1 MNIGLFGIGLEEYW
15 NQFSGLQERLTN
27 NLLYIQQRLEKTH
40 PRVLNLGLVDNTDK
54 AFEAGARLRTGDV
67 DLIFIY
73 VSTYALS
80 STVMTVLRNHR
91 APVVLLNLSPGN
103 AINYDAFNKMNDT
116 TQMTG
121 EWLAYC
127 SACPVPELANVFK
140 RTGVR
145 FHQVT
150 GVLQNDDCW
159 EEIGDWVAAAK
170 VAHTMNYN
178 RLGCMGHYY
187 SGMMDIYS
195 DLTLQYKYFGGHM
208 ELLEVDELSALRR
221 EVTGKQ
227 TEDRIKEFYREFD
240 MQPNCDPEEIRK
252 AAVTS
257 VALDVL
263 TARYKLGSMAYYY
276 KGTGIPENKETIAT
290 IIVGNSLL
298 TSKGIPVAGEYEI
311 KNAQAMKIMDSFGC
325 GGSFSEYY
333 AVDYNDDVVLLGH
346 DGPAHIR
353 IAEGKIKVKPLG
365 VYHGKVGNGLSVEM
379 SVKQG
384 PVTLL
389 SIVEN
394 DRNELFFLVA
404 EAESVAGPILEIGNT
419 NSRYRF
425 SCGAK
430 EFINRWNSHGPAHHC
445 AIGTGHMY
453 QKLEKLAHL
462 LNMNIVKVC

>member
-15 NQFSGLQERLTN
+15 NQFAGLQERLDN
-27 NLLYIQQRLEKTH
+27 NLKYIQQRLEKTH

-54 AFEAGARLRTGDV
+54 AFEAGSRLRTGDV

-91 APVVLLNLSPGN
+91 APVVLLNLSPAN
-103 AINYDAFNKMNDT
+103 AIDYTAFNKMNDT

-127 SACPVPELANVFK
+127 SACPVPEIANVFK

-145 FHQVT
+145 FHQIT
-150 GVLQNDDCW
+150 GVLQDDTCW
-159 EEIGDWVAAAK
+159 EEIGAWVEAAK

-208 ELLEVDELSALRR
+208 ELLEVDELTALRR
-221 EVTGKQ
+221 DVTDQQ
-227 TEDRIKEFYREFD
+227 TKERIREFYQEFD

-263 TARYKLGSMAYYY
+263 TAKYKLGSMAYYY
-276 KGTGIPENKETIAT
+276 KGTGVPENKETIAT

-379 SVKQG
+379 SVKHG

-430 EFINRWNSHGPAHHC
+430 EFINRWNSYGPAHHC
-445 AIGTGHMY
+445 AIGTGHVY
-453 QKLEKLAHL
+453 HKLEKLAHL

>member
-1 MNIGLFGIGLEEYW
+1 
-15 NQFSGLQERLTN
+15 
-27 NLLYIQQRLEKTH
+27 
-40 PRVLNLGLVDNTDK
+40 
-54 AFEAGARLRTGDV
+54 
-67 DLIFIY
+67 
-73 VSTYALS
+73 
-80 STVMTVLRNHR
+80 
-91 APVVLLNLSPGN
+91 
-103 AINYDAFNKMNDT
+103 
-116 TQMTG
+116 
-121 EWLAYC
+121 
-127 SACPVPELANVFK
+127 
-140 RTGVR
+140 
-145 FHQVT
+145 
-150 GVLQNDDCW
+150 
-159 EEIGDWVAAAK
+159 
-170 VAHTMNYN
+170 MNYN

-221 EVTGKQ
+221 EVTNKQ
-227 TEDRIKEFYREFD
+227 AEERIKEFYREFD
-240 MQPNCDPEEIRK
+240 MQPNCDREEIRK

-263 TARYKLGSMAYYY
+263 TTRYKLGSMAYYY

-379 SVKQG
+379 SVKHG

-430 EFINRWNSHGPAHHC
+430 EFINRWNSQGPAHHC

-453 QKLEKLAHL
+453 HKLEKLAHL

>member
-15 NQFSGLQERLTN
+15 NQFSGLQERLSK

-54 AFEAGARLRTGDV
+54 AFEAGSRLRTGDV

-91 APVVLLNLSPGN
+91 APVILLNLSPGN

-145 FHQVT
+145 FHQIT

-159 EEIGDWVAAAK
+159 EEIGDWVEAAK

-221 EVTGKQ
+221 EVSNKQ
-227 TEDRIKEFYREFD
+227 AEERIKEFYQEFD

-379 SVKQG
+379 SVKHG

-453 QKLEKLAHL
+453 HKLEKLALL

>member
-15 NQFSGLQERLTN
+15 SQFDGLQDRLTN

-40 PRVLNLGLVDNTDK
+40 PRVSNLGLVDNTDK
-54 AFEAGARLRTGDV
+54 AFEAGTKLRTGDV

-145 FHQVT
+145 FHQIT
-150 GVLQNDDCW
+150 GVLQEDACW

-227 TEDRIKEFYREFD
+227 ADERIAEFFREFD
-240 MQPNCDPEEIRK
+240 MQPSCDAEEIRK
-252 AAVTS
+252 AAITS
-257 VALDVL
+257 VALDAL
-263 TARYKLGSMAYYY
+263 TAKYKLGSMAYYY
-276 KGTGIPENKETIAT
+276 KGTGIAENKETIAT

-333 AVDYNDDVVLLGH
+333 AVDYTDDVVLLGH
-346 DGPAHIR
+346 DGPAHIK

-365 VYHGKVGNGLSVEM
+365 VYHGKVGSGLSVEM

-389 SIVEN
+389 SVVEN

-453 QKLEKLAHL
+453 DKLEKLAKL

>member
-15 NQFSGLQERLTN
+15 NQFSGLQERLSN
-27 NLLYIQQRLEKTH
+27 NLLYIQQRLEKIH

-54 AFEAGARLRTGDV
+54 AFEAGTRLRTGDV

-145 FHQVT
+145 FHQIT
-150 GVLQNDDCW
+150 GVLQNDICW
-159 EEIGDWVAAAK
+159 EEIGDWVEAAK

-221 EVTGKQ
+221 DVTNKQ
-227 TEDRIKEFYREFD
+227 AEDRIKEFYQEFD

-263 TARYKLGSMAYYY
+263 TSRYKLGSMAYYY

-430 EFINRWNSHGPAHHC
+430 EFINRWNSQGPAHHC

-453 QKLEKLAHL
+453 HKLEKLAHL

>member
-1 MNIGLFGIGLEEYW
+1 MNIGLFGIGLKEYW

-27 NLLYIQQRLEKTH
+27 NLLYIQHRLEKTH
-40 PRVLNLGLVDNTDK
+40 PHVLNLGLVDNTDK

-145 FHQVT
+145 FHQIT
-150 GVLQNDDCW
+150 GVLQNDACW
-159 EEIGDWVAAAK
+159 EEIGDWVEAAK

-221 EVTGKQ
+221 EVTNKQ
-227 TEDRIKEFYREFD
+227 AEDRIKEFYQEFD

-263 TARYKLGSMAYYY
+263 TSRYKLGSMAYYY

-379 SVKQG
+379 SVKHG

-453 QKLEKLAHL
+453 HKLEKLAHL

>member
-54 AFEAGARLRTGDV
+54 AFEAGTRLRTGDV

-145 FHQVT
+145 FHQIT
-150 GVLQNDDCW
+150 GVLQNDECW
-159 EEIGDWVAAAK
+159 EEIGDWVEAAK

-221 EVTGKQ
+221 EVTSKQ
-227 TEDRIKEFYREFD
+227 AEERIKEFYQEFD

-263 TARYKLGSMAYYY
+263 TTRYKLGSMAYYY

-379 SVKQG
+379 SVKHG

-453 QKLEKLAHL
+453 HKLEKLAHL

>member
-54 AFEAGARLRTGDV
+54 AFEAGTRLRTGDV

-145 FHQVT
+145 FHQIT
-150 GVLQNDDCW
+150 GVLQNDACW
-159 EEIGDWVAAAK
+159 EEIGDWVEAAK

-221 EVTGKQ
+221 DVTNKQ
-227 TEDRIKEFYREFD
+227 AEDRIKEFYQEFD
-240 MQPNCDPEEIRK
+240 MQPNCDPEEIKK

-263 TARYKLGSMAYYY
+263 TSSYKLGSMAYYY

-379 SVKQG
+379 SVKHG

-425 SCGAK
+425 SCGAR

-453 QKLEKLAHL
+453 HKLEKLAHL